1 MNQPTANVHPEAKIG
16 NNVIIEPFATIG
28 KDVVIGDGTWVG
40 PTAVI
45 MDGARIGKNCKIF
58 PGAIVSAIPQDLK
71 YEGED
76 SLLEVGNNATI
87 REFCTVNRGT
97 KATGKT
103 VIGNNTLLMAYV
115 LVAHDCVIGN
125 QCVLVNGT
133 TLGGEVFVD
142 DWAIIS
148 AQTIIHQFCSVGKHV
163 MISGGSKMGRD
174 VPPYITAA
182 REPLSYYGVN
192 SIGLSRRNFSKEKIA
207 GIQDIYRIIFQKGL
221 NTSNAVEKI
230 EKDIPDSEEKTEILS
245 FIKNSRRGLIKGFSS
260 EDQVDIG

>member
-1 MNQPTANVHPEAKIG
+1 MNTPSANVHPDAKIG
-16 NNVIIEPFATIG
+16 KNVIIEPFATIG
-28 KDVVIGDGTWVG
+28 QDVEIGDGTWVG

-71 YEGED
+71 YEGEK
-76 SLLEVGNNATI
+76 SLLELGDNSII

-103 VIGNNTLLMAYV
+103 IIGNNTLLMAYV
-115 LVAHDCVIGN
+115 HVAHDCVIGN
-125 QCVLVNGT
+125 QCVLVNGA
-133 TLGGEVFVD
+133 TLGGEVNVD

-174 VPPYITAA
+174 VPPFVTAA
-182 REPLSYYGVN
+182 RDPLSYYGVN
-192 SIGLSRRNFSKEKIA
+192 SIGLSRRNFPKEKIA
-207 GIQDIYRIIFQKGL
+207 EIQDIYRTIFQKGL
-221 NTSNAVEKI
+221 NTSNAVEAV
-230 EKDIPDSEEKTEILS
+230 EKDFPDSEEKTEIVT
-245 FIKNSRRGLIKGFSS
+245 FIKKSRRGLIKGIGTD
-260 EDQVDIG
+260 DQVDIG